1 MSKKKKENKKIRNR
15 NGTIT
20 LKELIDNGELPQYY
34 HLSDGNTIGGLTM
47 PEEKSNYWKMENQT
61 PNKSYLIKRSPKLT
75 KKGVLVKQNYTRK
88 GYSES
93 GVRRPTSVKLV
104 QGDTI
109 YVAETDYGIYA
120 KGKVIEVMDEPREF
134 LNTEDIV
141 TFFSERDDP
150 IYCFELIK
158 KLKIAKDKNPLAKLY
173 YHEYFISQIL
183 LDNVIPLEGELV
195 ALKKIQNAFS
205 EIKNQDLVTNLE
217 NPNLQINIKISKTI
231 PGALRQRLYSFFNQK
246 HNISAWIDIDHFVPK
261 SIGGPGNI
269 IENLVPVGF
278 SLNRY
283 KSNSVPKGV
292 FEVSCNYAE
301 LKPYVKKEY
310 ISKKQSMFLRT
321 NQSKEDAKKIISIV
335 NSWEG
340 SDGLDKLKIFYGNIL
355 KYHHPEYFKMI
366 KDL

>member
-1 MSKKKKENKKIRNR
+1 MELEH
-15 NGTIT
+15 
-20 LKELIDNGELPQYY
+20 LK
-34 HLSDGNTIGGLTM
+34 DGNYIGGLTM
-47 PEEKSNYWKMENQT
+47 PKEKSNYWKMEEQKT
-61 PNKSYLIKRSPKLT
+61 KSFLIKRSPKLT

-93 GVRRPTSVKLV
+93 GVRRPSSIKLAE
-104 QGDTI
+104 GDFI

-120 KGKVIEVMDEPREF
+120 KGEVIEVGKEPQEF

-141 TFFSERDDP
+141 TFFSEINDP

-158 KLKIAKDKNPLAKLY
+158 KLKVAKDKNPLAKLY
-173 YHEYFISQIL
+173 YHEYFINQTL

-195 ALKKIQNAFS
+195 ELKKIQNAFS
-205 EIKNQDLVTNLE
+205 EIKNQDLITHIK
-217 NPNLQINIKISKTI
+217 NPNLQRNIKISTTI

-246 HNISAWIDIDHFVPK
+246 HNISTWIDIDHFVPK
-261 SIGGPGNI
+261 SLGGPGNI
-269 IENLVPVGF
+269 IENLVPIGF

-292 FEVSCNYAE
+292 FEVSSNYLE

-310 ISKKQSMFLRT
+310 ISENQEMFLRT
-321 NQSKEDAKKIISIV
+321 TNSKEDAKKIISIV

-340 SDGLDKLKIFYGNIL
+340 SDGLDKLKSFYSSIL
-355 KYHHPEYFKMI
+355 KYHHPEYFMMI
-366 KDL
+366 KGLQ